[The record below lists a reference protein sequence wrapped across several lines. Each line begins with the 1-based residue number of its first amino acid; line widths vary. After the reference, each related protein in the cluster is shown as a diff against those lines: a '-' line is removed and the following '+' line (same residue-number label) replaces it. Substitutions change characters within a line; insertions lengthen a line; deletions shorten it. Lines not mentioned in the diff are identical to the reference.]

1 MRFAKQSAIAPSLP
15 IFGMSLAIFGMSLAI
30 FGSSHA
36 WSQQQ
41 STSTETPAETL
52 ATSGTRLVRSE
63 ANLST
68 QANHLNQNQWIRLTD
83 EGSIRGSLTTI
94 IGSEQ
99 MRQAKARVTLVQDG
113 NIVYQGQT
121 DVDGDFIFENAKPGV
136 YSLVANGETQ
146 LAICSVTVLT
156 GDEGA
161 HLPDRLHVH
170 SLSPA
175 LKRVSELIRSNTMP
189 TWTAGSQPTTDPI
202 ATTRSSPGSC
212 VVQIDSRGGISGT
225 LSRANTSVDLS
236 GTVVYL
242 FRDGREIGRTRVASN
257 GDYRLD
263 GVKAGGYG
271 LVASGPE
278 GIVAV
283 GFSAISKDLAFNARS
298 SKFVNRLGQ
307 DSSEPIP
314 AAVPQKLNVELAEPN
329 CYVPVEVIPIEEC
342 VMNEVAPCCP
352 TMCGSWGGGFG
363 GGGGGGGGHAGSGGL
378 GSLAAIGAL
387 GAVAIVAA
395 DNGNEAP
402 IVSKVQ

>member
-1 MRFAKQSAIAPSLP
+1 MRLEKHSVVALAFAFL
-15 IFGMSLAIFGMSLAI
+15 
-30 FGSSHA
+30 GSSHA
-36 WSQQQ
+36 WSQQAP
-41 STSTETPAETL
+41 SAADVHDSIAPK
-52 ATSGTRLVRSE
+52 LVRSE
-63 ANLST
+63 ANLSK
-68 QANHLNQNQWIRLTD
+68 QSNHLNQNQWIRLTD
-83 EGSIRGSLTTI
+83 EGSIRGSVSTVMGT
-94 IGSEQ
+94 EQ
-99 MRQAKARVTLVQDG
+99 MRQSEAHVVLMQDG
-113 NIVYQGQT
+113 VIVHQGYT
-121 DVDGDFIFENAKPGV
+121 DVDGDFIFDNANPGI
-136 YSLVANGETQ
+136 YSLVANGQAQ
-146 LAICSVTVLT
+146 LAVCSVTVLAA
-156 GDEGA
+156 GEGA

-189 TWTAGSQPTTDPI
+189 TWTVGSQPTSDPL
-202 ATTRSSPGSC
+202 AATRSSPGSC

-225 LSRANTSVDLS
+225 LSRADASVDLS

-242 FRDGREIGRTRVASN
+242 FRDGREIARARAASN
-257 GDYRLD
+257 GDYRFD

-278 GIVAV
+278 GIAAV
-283 GFSAISKDLAFNARS
+283 GFSAASKDLATSAKS
-298 SKFVNRLGQ
+298 TSKFVNRLGQ

-314 AAVPQKLNVELAEPN
+314 AAVPEKLNVELAEPN
-329 CYVPVEVIPIEEC
+329 CYVPAEVIPIEEC

-363 GGGGGGGGHAGSGGL
+363 GGGGGGGGVGHAGAGGW